1 MKPEGELGRRQF
13 LALSG
18 GVVAAAAVGGQV
30 VFAKQGGESSEIA
43 ANTGRPFHYTLDLG
57 YRSPRSG
64 PIATLKNGHLLWIST
79 EPEAPYLS
87 KSMWSLSRLTMRRS
101 QDGGKSWDK
110 GQVLQRGS
118 NDYSVMSFGLSTL
131 RSGKVLHVFAR
142 SGGYDYETGSPAK
155 SLRGLYFHYSTDG
168 AKTWSAAE
176 KLDTG
181 ERYHGD
187 VLSFEQLRDGRIVYP
202 FCFLTNVKSQFAVS
216 VMLSDDDG
224 KTWTRSSSVLTTGG
238 GGFESGAS
246 EPTVV
251 ELADGRLW
259 MLIRAQTGHLWESFS
274 SDRGKS
280 WTPATESNL
289 PSSNAPATALRLR
302 SGEIAVA
309 WNNHVHSNYARQTLV
324 AGLTRDGKNFT
335 GLREIDFTDFTD
347 DPAASR
353 PHSTYSFLTE
363 TIEGDLG
370 ISYNK
375 GNWSRGNRPT
385 FARVSRTWLQEK
397 RVTADLKEGRTG
409 WHTIDPGP
417 NLSTAIERYV
427 LGEEGMLWLEIEK
440 NSKNQAASTG
450 IIRNIPLIAKG
461 QVELTV
467 KVPASE
473 SYLVFSNSLMSPRE
487 PDEACL
493 RVRFAGNKA
502 FVGAGKAKTTENNR
516 RTTQYQYWSPKITD
530 EVEYPAS
537 IEPGKALNVRV
548 QFDAA
553 ASKAHVVIG
562 DGTALEVETDKIF
575 GLTFVGLLVG
585 NGGKIQFSSMT
596 TTLA

>member
-1 MKPEGELGRRQF
+1 LF
-13 LALSG
+13 
-18 GVVAAAAVGGQV
+18 
-30 VFAKQGGESSEIA
+30 
-43 ANTGRPFHYTLDLG
+43 
-57 YRSPRSG
+57 
-64 PIATLKNGHLLWIST
+64 
-79 EPEAPYLS
+79 
-87 KSMWSLSRLTMRRS
+87 
-101 QDGGKSWDK
+101 
-110 GQVLQRGS
+110 
-118 NDYSVMSFGLSTL
+118 
-131 RSGKVLHVFAR
+131 
-142 SGGYDYETGSPAK
+142 
-155 SLRGLYFHYSTDG
+155 FHYSIDG
-168 AKTWSAAE
+168 AKTWSDAE

-251 ELADGRLW
+251 ELPDGRLW

-280 WTPATESNL
+280 WQPATESNL

-347 DPAASR
+347 DPAASI

-375 GNWSRGNRPT
+375 GYWSRGNRPT
-385 FARVSRTWLQEK
+385 FARVSRSWLEEK

-440 NSKNQAASTG
+440 NAKNQAASTG

-473 SYLVFSNSLMSPRE
+473 SYLVFSNSLISPRE

-493 RVRFAGNKA
+493 RVRFTGNKA

>member
-18 GVVAAAAVGGQV
+18 GVVAATAVGGPV
-30 VFAKQGGESSEIA
+30 VLADQGGESSEIA
-43 ANTGRPFHYTLDLG
+43 ANTGRPFHCTLDLG

-142 SGGYDYETGSPAK
+142 SGGYDYETGSPEK
-155 SLRGLYFHYSTDG
+155 SLRELFFHYSIDG
-168 AKTWSAAE
+168 AKTWSDAE

-251 ELADGRLW
+251 ELPDGRLW

-280 WTPATESNL
+280 WQPATESNL

-347 DPAASR
+347 DPAASI

-385 FARVSRTWLQEK
+385 FARVSRSWLEEK

-427 LGEEGMLWLEIEK
+427 LGEEGMLWLELEK

>member
-18 GVVAAAAVGGQV
+18 GVVAATAVGGPFV
-30 VFAKQGGESSEIA
+30 LADQGGESSEIA

-87 KSMWSLSRLTMRRS
+87 KPMWSLSRLTMRRS

-142 SGGYDYETGSPAK
+142 SGGYDYETGSPEK
-155 SLRGLYFHYSTDG
+155 SLRELFFHYSIDG
-168 AKTWSAAE
+168 AKTWSDAE

-251 ELADGRLW
+251 ELPDGRLW

-347 DPAASR
+347 DPAASI

-385 FARVSRTWLQEK
+385 FACVSRTWLQEK

-417 NLSTAIERYV
+417 NLSTAIECYV

-493 RVRFAGNKA
+493 RVRFTGNKA